1 MKRSVQEGSYRSGR
15 RAGERGMS
23 KTILVAPMA
32 PFPLGGKLCGGGILF
47 TFMAPELST
56 GAGIEEVTARHLL
69 NE

>member
-1 MKRSVQEGSYRSGR
+1 
-15 RAGERGMS
+15 MS
-23 KTILVAPMA
+23 KTILVAHMA
-32 PFPLGGKLCGGGILF
+32 PFPISGKLCGGGILF